1 MKQDDPHYDARRA
14 EYYARGW
21 WRDED
26 LWTSVSRTARGRTS
40 QAAFIAPDRSISFGE
55 LLGEA
60 ERFGRGLAVR
70 GVRPGEVVMVHA
82 RNSVETVVALL
93 GSAWAGAVMAGVPP
107 MFSAA
112 QVTAVATSAAARA
125 VVCLGDAKEL
135 AEALR
140 GAGEAASVSLV
151 VAPDGSSGEA
161 GFESWSGLLAAGD
174 AWRSPRPTVG
184 PDDLA
189 LLAYSSG
196 TTGAPKG
203 VRHSANTV
211 RYAIE
216 QRALLH
222 GVTGDD
228 TCIVVGQFGFV
239 GNVVFGLLAG
249 ALLGTSSVL
258 MRSWSADRALELM
271 ERHRVGYGLFLS
283 THVYDLLDSPRLAAT
298 DLSHFR
304 RAAMGGLSAERRLEV
319 RRRLCPNPLPGY
331 GMSECLG
338 NSTCSVDDVEARL
351 LHREGRPYPGTE
363 IRIVDASGAPLPAGE
378 AGEVQVRG
386 PSRTFGY
393 YHAPELT
400 RAALTGDG
408 FFRTGDLGRL
418 DADGYFTFAGREK
431 EIIRRGGVTIV
442 PGEVEAVLQEHPRI
456 DRVAIVALPDARMGE
471 RACACVITT
480 DGAPMTL
487 EELTAFLA
495 GQSVARYQWPERVEL
510 FTEFPFTPS
519 LKVRKQGLVDLVLAR
534 DGAARA

>member
-14 EYYARGW
+14 EYYAQGW

-26 LWTSVSRTARGRTS
+26 LWTSMSRTALARPA
-40 QAAFIAPDRSISFGE
+40 QPAFIGEDRAITFGE
-55 LLGEA
+55 LLRDA
-60 ERFGRGLAVR
+60 ERFGRGLAAR
-70 GVRPGEVVMVHA
+70 GINPGDVVILHA
-82 RNSVETVVALL
+82 RNSVETVVALV
-93 GSAWAGAVMAGVPP
+93 GCAWAGAVMAGVPP

-112 QVTAVATSAAARA
+112 QVASVVTNSAARA

-140 GAGEAASVSLV
+140 GARDAAGVTLV
-151 VAPDGSSGEA
+151 VAPDGVAGGE
-161 GFESWSGLLAAGD
+161 GVESWNSLLAAGD

-184 PDDLA
+184 ADDLA

-203 VRHSANTV
+203 VMHSANTV

-222 GVTGDD
+222 GVTADD
-228 TCIVVGQFGFV
+228 ICLVVGQFGFV

-249 ALLGTSSVL
+249 ALLGTTSVL
-258 MRSWSADRALELM
+258 MRSWNADRALGLM
-271 ERHRVGYGLFLS
+271 ERHRVSYGLFLS
-283 THVYDLLDSPRLAAT
+283 THVHDLLDSPRLAAT
-298 DLSHFR
+298 DLSRFR
-304 RAAMGGLSAERRLEV
+304 HAAMGGLSAERRLEV
-319 RRRLCPNPLPGY
+319 RRRLCPYPLPGY

-338 NSTCSVDDVEARL
+338 NSTCSADDAEDKL
-351 LHREGRPYPGTE
+351 LNREGRPYPGTE
-363 IRIVDASGAPLPAGE
+363 IRIVDANGAPLPAGE

-418 DADGYFTFAGREK
+418 DADGCFTFAGREK

-442 PGEVEAVLQEHPRI
+442 PGEVEAVLIEHPRI
-456 DRVAIVALPDARMGE
+456 DRVAIVALPDPRMGE
-471 RACACVITT
+471 RACACVITA
-480 DGAPMTL
+480 DGAPVTL
-487 EELTAFLA
+487 DELSAFLA
-495 GQSVARYQWPERVEL
+495 ARGVARYQWPERVER
-510 FTEFPFTPS
+510 FAEFPFTPS
-519 LKVRKQGLVDLVLAR
+519 LKVRKQGLVDLVIAR
-534 DGAARA
+534 DRTEAS